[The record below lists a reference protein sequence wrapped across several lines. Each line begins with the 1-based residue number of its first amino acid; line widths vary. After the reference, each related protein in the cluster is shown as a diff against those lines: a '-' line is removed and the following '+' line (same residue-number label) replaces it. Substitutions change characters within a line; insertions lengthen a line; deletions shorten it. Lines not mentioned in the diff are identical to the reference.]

1 MHDDNDISDH
11 GKKMKNMWIKKK
23 IVSNITNMI
32 EAMMIVMLIICLQYL
47 VTDENKDINV
57 CISKILK
64 EKDNV
69 TTSDELNLM
78 AKQFRSKQMIKF
90 STSKPLLLKSY

>member
-1 MHDDNDISDH
+1 M
-11 GKKMKNMWIKKK
+11 K
-23 IVSNITNMI
+23 IVSNITNII

-47 VTDENKDINV
+47 VTDENKDIDV
-57 CISKILK
+57 CISKRLK

>member
-1 MHDDNDISDH
+1 MME
-11 GKKMKNMWIKKK
+11 KKMKKMWIKMI
-23 IVSNITNMI
+23 IVSNITNTM
-32 EAMMIVMLIICLQYL
+32 EVMMIVMLIICLQYL

-57 CISKILK
+57 CISKRLK

>member
-1 MHDDNDISDH
+1 
-11 GKKMKNMWIKKK
+11 
-23 IVSNITNMI
+23 
-32 EAMMIVMLIICLQYL
+32 MIVMLIICLQYL

-57 CISKILK
+57 CISKRLK

-69 TTSDELNLM
+69 TISDELNLM

-90 STSKPLLLKSY
+90 SMSKPLLLKSY